1 MPAAKRISTR
11 IKGWLKTR
19 KPTRAAMAR
28 WIPAKKRA
36 WYARRKVARL
46 QERIHGLPAS
56 VLEHCTL
63 RRLSLRTRRLGQGQ
77 QARASSWAGTRLSR
91 SSVGGWRP
99 VVAKKWQA
107 HGCAAS

>member
-77 QARASSWAGTRLSR
+77 HVLPSTAPATTPGYMERCDPAQQPHEARSNL
-91 SSVGGWRP
+91 
-99 VVAKKWQA
+99 
-107 HGCAAS
+107 